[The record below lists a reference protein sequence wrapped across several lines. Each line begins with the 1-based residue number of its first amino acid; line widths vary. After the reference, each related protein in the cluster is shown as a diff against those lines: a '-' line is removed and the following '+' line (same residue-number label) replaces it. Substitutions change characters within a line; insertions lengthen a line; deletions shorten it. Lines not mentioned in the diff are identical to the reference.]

1 MKKNLRF
8 LLVMIVSVL
17 TSSLSSFAYDF
28 EVDGIYY
35 NILSAADRTCE
46 VTSGDVEYEGDIVIP
61 SSVVYKNNTVSV
73 ISIGDKAFRY
83 CSSLTSIEIPNSVT
97 RIGETAFYGCSS
109 LTSIE
114 IPNSVTRIE
123 YFAFAYCSSFTSI
136 EIPNSVTSIGPSA
149 FYKCSSLTSIEI
161 PNSVTSI
168 GFNAFSACSS
178 LTSIK
183 IPNSV
188 TSIGHEAFSKCTSL
202 SEIKLSENLTRLDY
216 GLFRD
221 CTSLQSLT
229 IPRSI
234 MSIVFY
240 EVPIDGQ
247 YVHPTFS
254 SSIKSLRFDYSDEFF
269 KIFYFHSDYADYYST
284 DWSNKTVST
293 FTDQIEN
300 LYIDREFE
308 KTWGLSFR
316 SLKDLIIGEHISNL
330 QITGDIAPD
339 LATITCYATTPPTH
353 VAFIQSQYTDII
365 VKVPNSA
372 LEAYKNA
379 EGWRNFWNI
388 EGFEYSGI
396 DEVINDNTSKPNE
409 TGRYN
414 LNGQAV
420 SEDYK
425 GVVIVRFSD
434 GTTKKIMQ

>member
-1 MKKNLRF
+1 MVLF
-8 LLVMIVSVL
+8 TIVFPVL
-17 TSSLSSFAYDF
+17 SNAYDF

-35 NILSAADRTCE
+35 YIRSTGDRTCG
-46 VTSGDVEYEGDIVIP
+46 VTYGDVKYEGDIVIP
-61 SSVVYKNNTVSV
+61 SSVVYKNNTFSV
-73 ISIGDKAFRY
+73 ICIGDDAFKNCRSLTSIEIPNSVTSISSGAFDD

-97 RIGETAFYGCSS
+97 KIESFAFFNCSS

-114 IPNSVTRIE
+114 IPNSVTEIGS
-123 YFAFAYCSSFTSI
+123 YAFF
-136 EIPNSVTSIGPSA
+136 N
-149 FYKCSSLTSIEI
+149 CSSLTSIE
-161 PNSVTSI
+161 
-168 GFNAFSACSS
+168 
-178 LTSIK
+178 

-240 EVPIDGQ
+240 YQAPSLI
-247 YVHPTFS
+247 PTFS
-254 SSIKSLRFDYSDEFF
+254 SSIKSLRFDYSDKSFEILYYQT
-269 KIFYFHSDYADYYST
+269 KNSPFYVST
-284 DWSNKTVST
+284 YWTNETVST
-293 FTDQIEN
+293 FTNQIEN
-300 LYIDREFE
+300 LYIDRFFREANA
-308 KTWGLSFR
+308 LSFK
-316 SLKDLIIGEHISNL
+316 SLTDLIIGEHISNL
-330 QITGDIAPD
+330 QITGDIAPN
-339 LATITCYATTPPTH
+339 LSTITCYATTPPTH
-353 VAFIQSQYTDII
+353 VAFKQSQYTDII